1 MGSER
6 VIAASVRRLR
16 PHHAAALLDAA
27 VERLRARANRGA
39 ALTAWI
45 RAVLLAHTAYLM
57 AAPGVLP
64 VLASLSQAR
73 SQGFRGFLVDRLDPC
88 GAACAHRLPHGCAR
102 HAARAR
108 VALAGAFLEFAG
120 NQGFLFSRFKN
131 CPKLPPQMRALPA
144 A

>member
-1 MGSER
+1 MTEGTIKVGQGERLQLGAPRGVHEERKGARDPGAGVLRRCLAVASER

-45 RAVLLAHTAYLM
+45 RAVLLHHTAYLM

-73 SQGFRGFLVDRLDPC
+73 S
-88 GAACAHRLPHGCAR
+88 
-102 HAARAR
+102 RAR
-108 VALAGAFLEFAG
+108 GGCNVF
-120 NQGFLFSRFKN
+120 RV
-131 CPKLPPQMRALPA
+131 CP
-144 A
+144 